1 MECLSNMVFM
11 FFLQTCFFCLFY
23 TYSFSIEQVIKGLD
37 RAVATMRKGER
48 SIVTV
53 KPDFGYGGV
62 EVQTALAKIPPSST
76 LTYEVEM
83 VDFTK
88 VTHRILV

>member
-1 MECLSNMVFM
+1 M
-11 FFLQTCFFCLFY
+11 
-23 TYSFSIEQVIKGLD
+23 K
-37 RAVATMRKGER
+37 KGER
-48 SIVTV
+48 SVVTV

-83 VDFTK
+83 VDFAK
-88 VTHRILV
+88 VTHRILVKWQIYNYPHKAIYLFFYISLLSRKRNYMR